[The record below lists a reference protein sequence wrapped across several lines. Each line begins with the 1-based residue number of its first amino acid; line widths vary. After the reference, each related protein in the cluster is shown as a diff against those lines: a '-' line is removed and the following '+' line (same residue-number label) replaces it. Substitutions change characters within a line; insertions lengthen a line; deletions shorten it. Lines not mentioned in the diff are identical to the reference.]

1 MKKVKVTPQIAY
13 TNGKQA
19 TIEAVNVTS
28 VFDNLFD
35 HVIFKYTLLD
45 KNGVQCGEGAHEI
58 KGEKYKE
65 WDASAECAYLIVIQ
79 GIGLE
84 VLPSLGGG
92 CIFEG

>member
-35 HVIFKYTLLD
+35 HAILKYTLLD

-58 KGEKYKE
+58 KGEEYRE

-84 VLPSLGGG
+84 VLPSVGGG
-92 CIFEG
+92 SIFEG